1 MFLKKMNRFLSR
13 IPVSIRVTVWFS
25 SVIVILFLIILS
37 SLILIE
43 DKVVNDLSQKEL
55 VEAVEE
61 IYEDPEKFENF
72 NDGIY
77 YIKYNEQN
85 EIIAGKFPKDFD
97 IALAFSIEDINIY
110 QVENKKFL
118 YYDTRLQDE
127 DDWIRGIYPLGK
139 VQKEIETLWNIAIA
153 LSVLFLIF
161 VVIVGYRII
170 KNAFKPVKQISDTAL
185 KIKRSKD
192 FSNRIELED
201 SNDDEIH
208 KMASTFNE
216 MLDTVEE
223 VFIHE
228 KQFSSDVSHE
238 LRTPI
243 TVILAQSD
251 YALQYSDTFE
261 EAKESLEVINR
272 HAKRMTNLIN
282 QIMELSKLERQ
293 KEIEKERINLSN
305 IVLQLLDDYKP
316 LLESKNL
323 NLVYNVEKDIRIQGN
338 KIMLE
343 RVFLNILMNAV
354 KFTKT
359 NIEISLTRED
369 KTAVL
374 KIRDDGIG
382 ISEENKK
389 FIWERFFQVNDSRNK
404 EENKG
409 SGLGLSMVKKI
420 VDLHSATI
428 DLESELDQGTCFTI
442 KFNMQ

>member
-25 SVIVILFLIILS
+25 SVIIILFLIILS

-170 KNAFKPVKQISDTAL
+170 KNAFKPVKQISNTAL
-185 KIKRSKD
+185 EIKRSKD

-293 KEIEKERINLSN
+293 KEIEKEKINLSN
-305 IVLQLLDDYKP
+305 IVLQLLEDYKP

-323 NLVYNVEKDIRIQGN
+323 NLVYNVEKDLRIQGN

-428 DLESELDQGTCFTI
+428 DLESELEQGTCFTI

>member
-139 VQKEIETLWNIAIA
+139 VQKEIETFWNIAIA
-153 LSVLFLIF
+153 LSVLFIIF

-170 KNAFKPVKQISDTAL
+170 KNAFKPVKQISNTAL
-185 KIKRSKD
+185 EIKRSKD

-251 YALQYSDTFE
+251 YALQYSDTLE
-261 EAKESLEVINR
+261 ETKESLEVINR

-293 KEIEKERINLSN
+293 KEIEKEKINLSN
-305 IVLQLLDDYKP
+305 IVLQLLEDYKP

-323 NLVYNVEKDIRIQGN
+323 NLIYNVEKDIRIQGN

-359 NIEISLTRED
+359 NIEVSLTREG

-428 DLESELDQGTCFTI
+428 DLESELEQGTCFTI

>member
-293 KEIEKERINLSN
+293 KEIEKEKINLSN
-305 IVLQLLDDYKP
+305 IVLQLLEDYKP

-323 NLVYNVEKDIRIQGN
+323 NLVYNVEKDLRIQGD
-338 KIMLE
+338 KILLE

-359 NIEISLTRED
+359 NIEVSLTRED

-389 FIWERFFQVNDSRNK
+389 FIWERFYQVNDSRNK

-428 DLESELDQGTCFTI
+428 DLESELEQGTCFTI

>member
-127 DDWIRGIYPLGK
+127 DNWIRGIYPLGK

-170 KNAFKPVKQISDTAL
+170 KNAFKPVKQISNTAL
-185 KIKRSKD
+185 EIKRSKD

-293 KEIEKERINLSN
+293 KEIEKEKINLSN
-305 IVLQLLDDYKP
+305 IVLQLLEDYKP

-323 NLVYNVEKDIRIQGN
+323 NLVYNVEKDLRIQGN

-359 NIEISLTRED
+359 NIEISLTREG

-420 VDLHSATI
+420 VVLHSATI
-428 DLESELDQGTCFTI
+428 DLESELEQGTCFTI

>member
-139 VQKEIETLWNIAIA
+139 VQKEIETFWNIAIA
-153 LSVLFLIF
+153 LSVLFIIF

-170 KNAFKPVKQISDTAL
+170 KNAFKPVKQISNTAL
-185 KIKRSKD
+185 EIKRSKD

-293 KEIEKERINLSN
+293 KEIEKEKINLSN
-305 IVLQLLDDYKP
+305 IVLQLLEDYKP

-323 NLVYNVEKDIRIQGN
+323 NLVYNVEKDLRIQGN

-359 NIEISLTRED
+359 NIEVSLTRED

-389 FIWERFFQVNDSRNK
+389 FIWERFYQVNDSRNK
-404 EENKG
+404 EDNKG

-428 DLESELDQGTCFTI
+428 ELESELDQGTCFTI

>member
-185 KIKRSKD
+185 EIKRSKD
-192 FSNRIELED
+192 FSNRIALED
-201 SNDDEIH
+201 SSDDEIH

-251 YALQYSDTFE
+251 YSLQYSETFE

-293 KEIEKERINLSN
+293 NEIEKERINFSN
-305 IVLQLLDDYKP
+305 IILQLLEDYRT
-316 LLESKNL
+316 LLENSNIEL
-323 NLVYNVEKDIRIQGN
+323 ITNIEKDLRIYGN
-338 KIMLE
+338 KLMIE
-343 RVFLNILMNAV
+343 RLFINLFTNAM

-359 NIEISLTRED
+359 TISVSLNRINKEIILQI
-369 KTAVL
+369 K
-374 KIRDDGIG
+374 DDGVG
-382 ISEENKK
+382 IAKEEQKY
-389 FIWERFFQVNDSRNK
+389 IWDRFFQINNSRNK
-404 EENKG
+404 DKNRG
-409 SGLGLSMVKKI
+409 SGLGLSMVNKI
-420 VDLHSATI
+420 AQLHSATI
-428 DLESELDQGTCFTI
+428 EVESEIGKGACFI
-442 KFNMQ
+442 VRFPI

>member
-139 VQKEIETLWNIAIA
+139 VQKEIETFWNIAIA
-153 LSVLFLIF
+153 LSVLFIIF

-170 KNAFKPVKQISDTAL
+170 KNAFKPVKQISNTAL
-185 KIKRSKD
+185 EIKRSKD

-251 YALQYSDTFE
+251 YALQYSDTLE
-261 EAKESLEVINR
+261 ETKESLEVINR

-293 KEIEKERINLSN
+293 KEIEKEKINLSN
-305 IVLQLLDDYKP
+305 IVLQLLEDYKP

-323 NLVYNVEKDIRIQGN
+323 NLIYNVEKDIRIQGN

-359 NIEISLTRED
+359 NIEVSLTRED

-374 KIRDDGIG
+374 KIRDNGIG

-428 DLESELDQGTCFTI
+428 DLESEIGKGSCFII
-442 KFNMQ
+442 KFPI